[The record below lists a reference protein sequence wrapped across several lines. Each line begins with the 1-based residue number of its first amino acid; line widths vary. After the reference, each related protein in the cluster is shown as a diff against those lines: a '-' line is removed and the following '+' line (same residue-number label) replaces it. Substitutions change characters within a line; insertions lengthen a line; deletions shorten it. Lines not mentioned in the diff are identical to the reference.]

1 MKKAEVCPPYF
12 SESDSIISAFIMAW
26 LSPLPDL
33 LSKSLTILIVANGE
47 NERVKA
53 IEDTHPTDTRI
64 ITPTNTGEID
74 RESDDDPVTLN
85 SKKTGSE

>member
-1 MKKAEVCPPYF
+1 MISA
-12 SESDSIISAFIMAW
+12 SIIAW
-26 LSPLPDL
+26 LSPLPGL

-74 RESDDDPVTLN
+74 SELDDELVTLN

>member
-1 MKKAEVCPPYF
+1 
-12 SESDSIISAFIMAW
+12 MAS
-26 LSPLPDL
+26 LCPLPDL
-33 LSKSLTILIVANGE
+33 LSKSLTILIAASGE

-74 RESDDDPVTLN
+74 RESDDVLVTLN